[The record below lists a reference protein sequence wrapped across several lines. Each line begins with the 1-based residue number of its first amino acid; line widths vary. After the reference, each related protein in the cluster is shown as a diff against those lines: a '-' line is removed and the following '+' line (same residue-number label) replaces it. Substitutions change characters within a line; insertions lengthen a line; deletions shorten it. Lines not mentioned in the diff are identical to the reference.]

1 MKQQINSKERLN
13 AWVSPS
19 TLSLIKIYAAAK
31 HINLSE
37 ATEEVIK
44 QAIGHIKVTINDSKG
59 TDLRSLSGII
69 KDGYPTD
76 LSEKHN
82 EYTWDE

>member
-1 MKQQINSKERLN
+1 MDTTNQKERLN
-13 AWVSPS
+13 AWINPS

-31 HINLSE
+31 NLNLSE

-44 QAIGHIKVTINDSKG
+44 KAIGHIKVTIREPQK

-69 KDGYPTD
+69 KEGLPVDI
-76 LSEKHN
+76 SERHDK
-82 EYTWDE
+82 YTWDE

>member
-1 MKQQINSKERLN
+1 MTNTNRKERLN
-13 AWVSPS
+13 AWISPS

-31 HINLSE
+31 NMNLSE

-44 QAIGHIKVTINDSKG
+44 HAIGHIKVTIKEPQR
-59 TDLRSLSGII
+59 TDLRSLSSIVKGAP
-69 KDGYPTD
+69 KD

-82 EYTWDE
+82 EYRY

>member
-1 MKQQINSKERLN
+1 MANTNQKERLN

-31 HINLSE
+31 NMNLSE

-44 QAIGHIKVTINDSKG
+44 HAIGHIKVTIKEPQR
-59 TDLRSLSGII
+59 TDLRSLSGSV
-69 KDGYPTD
+69 KGAPKD

-82 EYTWDE
+82 EYRY

>member
-1 MKQQINSKERLN
+1 MKAQINSKERLN

-31 HINLSE
+31 NLNLSE

-44 QAIGHIKVTINDSKG
+44 QAIGHIKVTLKTHEK
-59 TDLRSLSGII
+59 TDLRSLSGIV
-69 KDGYPTD
+69 KDAPKD
-76 LSEKHN
+76 LSENHD
-82 EYTWDE
+82 EYRY

>member
-1 MKQQINSKERLN
+1 MTIQINTKERLN

-19 TLSLIKIYAAAK
+19 TLSLIKVYAAAK
-31 HINLSE
+31 NINLSE

-44 QAIGHIKVTINDSKG
+44 TAIGHIKVTITEPKK

-69 KDGYPTD
+69 KDGYPSD

-82 EYTWDE
+82 EYAWAK